1 MFSVI
6 QKSLPILIIAAT
18 LGGAFS
24 IGSVG
29 IERGQV
35 VVTPTQVAEATWTI
49 RTCDVTA
56 SAYTVE
62 SGSNITISWTTQGF
76 STFTL
81 NGATVSGPNGSK
93 TFTNIQANT
102 TYTLEAVT
110 ADGKSNCVTA
120 VTVTCIPVPPPT
132 CTLTPTSQT
141 VDNGASVNL
150 AWTTTNADSASLT
163 EFGNVSLSGSQST
176 GPLTADKSYT
186 LTVAGKNGTNV
197 SCHSNITVRP
207 VVVPPPTCTLTP
219 ATATIAEGDTVTLN
233 WTTTNAAT
241 AGLTDFG
248 AVALSGSQV
257 TPALVTNKNYTLNV
271 VGTDGS
277 SVSCHS
283 NITVTLNPP
292 KVCELTLTKSVNK
305 TTALPGDEL
314 IYTLII
320 KNTGTKDCTGGGV
333 QIVDIHDVNLSYVSE
348 THSAN
353 LTAGYNGTPL
363 YTAGTRTLV
372 WNGNILTPGEEGTI
386 TWIGKVN
393 PDLSCGVITKIPNQA
408 KATAFELNNFT
419 TWVYS
424 NTVETSVTKDCPTP
438 TPICD
443 SFTAQP
449 QTITK
454 GASANLT
461 WATRNASRVVINNGL
476 GEVAATGTLS
486 VSPLSTIEY
495 ILTAYG
501 VGTTTTSC
509 KTTVTVTEVPV
520 PVCTAFTA
528 TPASLPIGGGNV
540 TLAWTSTNASSA
552 SITPTVGG
560 VAVNGSTTLA
570 LSTSTT
576 FTLTVAG
583 ENNQTNACTV
593 TVPVQPP
600 VPVPFTCANN
610 VSFSASPDR
619 ITRGNDSTLSWNTTG
634 ATSVSFNQGI
644 TATGLSGTLMVEPND
659 TTTYVLTASNGTTTV
674 ACPVTVTVTSGGG
687 GGGSSSPTCELSV
700 SKNSINSGETVTLR
714 YDSSRASDLKLVD
727 SNGKT
732 LLTTRGKTSSEK
744 SDLLDGTLKV
754 SPKSDTTYTLTVE
767 RGSKDRVCKVKVD
780 VKDNVVVTQ
789 IRDQQPLVSGI
800 SLTEVPYTGFEAGP
814 LLTMSFYLLLM
825 AWALYIAYILVIKR
839 DIIGGYRL
847 VLPRGNDNNGV
858 ATPESIRPDV
868 FVAAVRTPE
877 VPPSIQAPANL
888 PTSAPVIGYAAQAGA
903 VASPVGYTE
912 TTDEDVTTLENYAHA
927 KKALLSSDAIRHLI
941 GTTNSAEQRLQS
953 LNDVITEA
961 KATYPSEDGWV
972 VINEKRMRELCLVC
986 QAKPEPSSVAPY
998 VPTVIP
1004 EGSGSLAE
1012 AIVTGNIVAAY
1023 EMIGHR
1029 PMFALADAAAD
1040 MDSVLRARRGGKEVI
1055 SDMLLETTK
1064 SLSEEQVIKIIEA
1077 LTGALDGTYTDE
1089 ASAVKMAIMKAV
1101 KVVA

>member
-56 SAYTVE
+56 SANTVE
-62 SGSNITISWTTQGF
+62 TGSSVTISWVTEGF

-81 NGATVSGPNGSK
+81 NGENVTGPSGTK
-93 TFTNIQANT
+93 TFNNIQANT
-102 TYTLEAVT
+102 TYTLEALT
-110 ADGKSNCVTA
+110 ADGKSNCLTSVR
-120 VTVTCIPVPPPT
+120 VTCLPVPPPT

-141 VDNGASVNL
+141 VDNGSSVTL
-150 AWTTTNADSASLT
+150 AWTTTNANSASLT

-176 GPLTADKSYT
+176 GPLTTDKSYT

-197 SCHSNITVRP
+197 SCHSNITVKP

-219 ATATIAEGDTVTLN
+219 TSTTIETGNAVTLV
-233 WTTTNAAT
+233 WTTTNASSAS
-241 AGLTDFG
+241 LTEFG
-248 AVALSGSQV
+248 NVSLSGSQS
-257 TPALVTNKNYTLNV
+257 TGPLTANKSYTLSV
-271 VGTDGS
+271 TGIDGS
-277 SVSCHS
+277 TVSCPS
-283 NITVTLNPP
+283 VITVT
-292 KVCELTLTKSVNK
+292 
-305 TTALPGDEL
+305 
-314 IYTLII
+314 
-320 KNTGTKDCTGGGV
+320 
-333 QIVDIHDVNLSYVSE
+333 QIPV
-348 THSAN
+348 
-353 LTAGYNGTPL
+353 
-363 YTAGTRTLV
+363 
-372 WNGNILTPGEEGTI
+372 
-386 TWIGKVN
+386 
-393 PDLSCGVITKIPNQA
+393 
-408 KATAFELNNFT
+408 
-419 TWVYS
+419 
-424 NTVETSVTKDCPTP
+424 PT
-438 TPICD
+438 CD
-443 SFTAQP
+443 SFTASP
-449 QTITK
+449 MTIVR
-454 GASANLT
+454 GQSSVLT
-461 WATRNASRVVINNGL
+461 WSTTNASRVAINNGV
-476 GEVAATGTLS
+476 GEVATSGTKT
-486 VSPLSTIEY
+486 VSPLSTTEY
-495 ILTAYG
+495 LLTVYG
-501 VGTTTTSC
+501 VNNLEATC
-509 KTTVTVTEVPV
+509 RTTVTVTEVPV
-520 PVCTAFTA
+520 PACTSFTA
-528 TPASLPIGGGNV
+528 TPASLPVGGGNV
-540 TLAWTSTNASSA
+540 TLAWTSTNASTA
-552 SITPTVGG
+552 TIVPTVGS

-619 ITRGNDSTLSWNTTG
+619 ITRGNNSTLTWNTTG

-659 TTTYVLTASNGTTTV
+659 STTYVLTASNGTTTV

-687 GGGSSSPTCELSV
+687 GGGGGSSSPICELSV
-700 SKNSINSGETVTLR
+700 SKNSINAGETVTLR
-714 YDSSRASDLKLVD
+714 WDSSRASDMKLVD
-727 SNGKT
+727 GSGKT
-732 LLTTRGKTSSEK
+732 LLTTRGKISSEK

-754 SPKSDTTYTLTVE
+754 SPNSDTTYTLTVE

-780 VKDNVVVTQ
+780 VKDTVVVTQ
-789 IRDQQPLVSGI
+789 VRDQLPLVI
-800 SLTEVPYTGFEAGP
+800 ALTDVPYTGFEAGP

-847 VLPRGNDNNGV
+847 ASLRGNDSPVV

-868 FVAAVRTPE
+868 FVASVRTPE
-877 VPPSIQAPANL
+877 VPPSIKAPVNL
-888 PTSAPVIGYAAQAGA
+888 PTGTPVVGYAAQAGA
-903 VASPVGYTE
+903 VTSPVGYTE

-941 GTTNSAEQRLQS
+941 GTTNSAEERIQS

-972 VINEKRMRELCLVC
+972 VINEKRMRELSLVC

-1064 SLSEEQVIKIIEA
+1064 SLSEEQVMKIIEA